1 LLELRIFS
9 AVVANPYRFNTPKYL
24 CMKPANK
31 SDLERS
37 FHGIERFL
45 EKKVKNPLIVEDDQN
60 LRKSIRILIE
70 DKDVNCFEA
79 ETGKETLS
87 IIKKH
92 DIDCMIVDIGL
103 PDMTGYEVIRK

>member
-1 LLELRIFS
+1 
-9 AVVANPYRFNTPKYL
+9 
-24 CMKPANK
+24 
-31 SDLERS
+31 
-37 FHGIERFL
+37 
-45 EKKVKNPLIVEDDQN
+45 
-60 LRKSIRILIE
+60 
-70 DKDVNCFEA
+70 VNCFEA